1 MAWLVDGTSG
11 STLLLLLQCNC
22 TNGVAFN
29 YSADFLHCPYVM
41 LRATDAGNPDPY
53 QHRDITSHVRERGA
67 LFVPEVHFSF
77 SCLRRITLQYGSFRW
92 WRISSQ
98 GVGCVQAISSQVS
111 RGMLV
116 KDICVEKEVG
126 NFLGLSIT
134 KIGADHA
141 CLSVDGGGFPL
152 TLVFPIHIQ
161 KSVQKSLQEC
171 LSN

>member
-1 MAWLVDGTSG
+1 MCA
-11 STLLLLLQCNC
+11 
-22 TNGVAFN
+22 
-29 YSADFLHCPYVM
+29 
-41 LRATDAGNPDPY
+41 
-53 QHRDITSHVRERGA
+53 RGA
-67 LFVPEVHFSF
+67 P
-77 SCLRRITLQYGSFRW
+77 CLSRKCTSASRACAVLPCSTDPFEGG
-92 WRISSQ
+92 SQ

-141 CLSVDGGGFPL
+141 CLSVDGEGFPL
-152 TLVFPIHIQ
+152 TQVLQINI
-161 KSVQKSLQEC
+161 QKSLQKSLQQC